1 MPDYRWSYYLT
12 TPWELMDEW
21 YRAVKF
27 GIRNLFQ
34 WLPVVWT
41 DRHYTSWGLFNV
53 MRHKLV
59 LMQRELSRNPYYVGA
74 ERDLHLMRVCELL
87 IERYFADKY
96 SELCFKRH
104 EEKWGKV
111 RDFWEPSYD
120 HETGDVDP
128 AHCRWITD
136 WPNAP
141 TPELEDKAWKEM
153 RACFDHERKLA
164 DQDIQYL
171 FKLLSKHSRRW

>member
-1 MPDYRWSYYLT
+1 MPDCRWSYYLT
-12 TPWELMDEW
+12 APWELVDEW

-27 GIRNLFQ
+27 GTRNLFQ
-34 WLPVVWT
+34 WFTVVWG

-74 ERDLHLMRVCELL
+74 EHDLHLMHVCELL

-96 SELCFKRH
+96 SEHCLKRH
-104 EEKWGKV
+104 EEKWGKM

-120 HETGDVDP
+120 YESGDVEPDR
-128 AHCRWITD
+128 CRWVMD
-136 WPNAP
+136 WPK
-141 TPELEDKAWKEM
+141 TTSLKQEEKAREEM
-153 RACFDHERKLA
+153 RACFAHERMLA

-171 FKLLSKHSRRW
+171 FRLLSKHSRRW